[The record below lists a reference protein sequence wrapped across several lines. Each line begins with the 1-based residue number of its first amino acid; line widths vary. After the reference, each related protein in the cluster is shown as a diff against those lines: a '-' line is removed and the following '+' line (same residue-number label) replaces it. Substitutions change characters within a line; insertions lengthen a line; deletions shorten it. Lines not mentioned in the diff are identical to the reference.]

1 MIACDGRAWI
11 GGNSQSQVPCHGTF
25 YTNLLHC
32 VSFPLFS
39 GGRLILNS
47 IRRQKPVSIEV
58 TGPPSPDSLSSSPQ
72 KALEFVADLNGEF
85 NPRHK
90 ELLGRR
96 HQFHDEIQSGKRPT
110 FLEETRAVRVG
121 DWQIAPLPDDLQDR
135 RSEITGP
142 VDRKMMINALNSGA
156 CVFMADLE
164 DSNTPH
170 WHNQIQRQINLR
182 DAYDRS
188 ISFTNPEGKHYALK
202 GGRLA
207 VMLIL
212 PRGLHME
219 EKHLLVEGESSSGS
233 PIWIWACT
241 SSTIPSVHLTRE
253 RGRTST
259 CRKSKVTWRLGG
271 SMRSSLGRS
280 NGSIKA
286 TVLIETILAAFVDGG
301 DHPRVA

>member
-1 MIACDGRAWI
+1 M
-11 GGNSQSQVPCHGTF
+11 
-25 YTNLLHC
+25 
-32 VSFPLFS
+32 
-39 GGRLILNS
+39 
-47 IRRQKPVSIEV
+47 
-58 TGPPSPDSLSSSPQ
+58 
-72 KALEFVADLNGEF
+72 
-85 NPRHK
+85 
-90 ELLGRR
+90 
-96 HQFHDEIQSGKRPT
+96 
-110 FLEETRAVRVG
+110 EETRAVRVG

-202 GGRLA
+202 DGRLA
-207 VMLIL
+207 VMLIR

-253 RGRTST
+253 RSRTST
-259 CRKSKVTWRLGG
+259 GRKSQVTWRLGG

-280 NGSIKA
+280 NGSVSHTA
-286 TVLIETILAAFVDGG
+286 
-301 DHPRVA
+301 PSRRPC

>member
-1 MIACDGRAWI
+1 M
-11 GGNSQSQVPCHGTF
+11 
-25 YTNLLHC
+25 
-32 VSFPLFS
+32 
-39 GGRLILNS
+39 
-47 IRRQKPVSIEV
+47 
-58 TGPPSPDSLSSSPQ
+58 
-72 KALEFVADLNGEF
+72 
-85 NPRHK
+85 
-90 ELLGRR
+90 
-96 HQFHDEIQSGKRPT
+96 
-110 FLEETRAVRVG
+110 EETRAARAG
-121 DWQIAPLPDDLQDR
+121 DWQIAPLPDNLQNR

-207 VMLIL
+207 VMLIR

-233 PIWIWACT
+233 LSGCGPVPLPQYPACT
-241 SSTIPSVHLTRE
+241 
-253 RGRTST
+253 
-259 CRKSKVTWRLGG
+259 
-271 SMRSSLGRS
+271 
-280 NGSIKA
+280 
-286 TVLIETILAAFVDGG
+286 
-301 DHPRVA
+301 